1 MRILLLLAP
10 LLLLALSI
18 GLASQGGLWIYA
30 ALLCAALGGG
40 AVLLN
45 TLDGIYRADQRR
57 LEQRQRGFK
66 SLRDYRSLRAMA
78 YRLMNRASST
88 AIASAEV
95 SHYADLM
102 DQRLTQQETMARE
115 ASSSMTAINAAIMQV
130 SSSASQVAALAESA
144 REASHHNHAELDDI
158 VQDMGDVAER
168 SNQALEMLTALNDK
182 IERVR
187 SVTSMIEG
195 IAEQT
200 HLLSLNA
207 SIEAARAGEHGRGFA
222 VVAGEVRNLALKTST
237 ATQSV
242 DELVKDMHVSGHTVV
257 DTIGDLMTRISKR
270 SKGLQVVGSSLGT
283 MTQEFD
289 QVQSEITRVADAMEN
304 TRQHSQTVADSL
316 RQLEEDVD
324 EGNRNMHDLAEQAR
338 ALMEAAE
345 GVDGELAQQ
354 HLEGRHQQVFRAARS
369 TADQLGKL
377 FAKAVASG
385 ELSESKLFQPH
396 YEQIPGTHPPL
407 YKTGFDGFTD
417 KHLPNMQEPL
427 LKQLGLSYAI
437 ACDRKGYVPTHN
449 QAVSREPTGDYTH
462 DLKFCRSKRIF
473 DDPTG
478 SRCGAHE
485 KPLLLQTYKRDTGE
499 IMHDLSVPVYVQG
512 KHWGGFR
519 IGYQPERDTAPSP
532 IPETA
537 VDAKSTPS
545 LALTS
550 RGVARA

>member
-1 MRILLLLAP
+1 MSVLLLLVP
-10 LLLLALSI
+10 VLMVALSV
-18 GLASQGGLWIYA
+18 GLAAQGGVWIYV

-40 AVLLN
+40 AMLL
-45 TLDGIYRADQRR
+45 TAFERVYRADQRR
-57 LEQRQRGFK
+57 LEQYQRGFK

-102 DQRLTQQETMARE
+102 DQRLTQQETMVRE
-115 ASSSMTAINAAIMQV
+115 ASTSMTAINAAIMQV
-130 SSSASQVAALAESA
+130 SASASQVAALAESA

-158 VQDMGDVAER
+158 IQDMSDVAER
-168 SNQALEMLTALNDK
+168 SNQALDMLTALNEK

-187 SVTSMIEG
+187 NVTSMIED

-242 DELVKDMHVSGHTVV
+242 DELVKDMHESGQSVV
-257 DTIGDLMTRISKR
+257 TTMGHLMTRISER
-270 SKGLQVVGSSLGT
+270 SKGLQVVGNSLGT
-283 MTQEFD
+283 ITQEFD

-316 RQLEEDVD
+316 SQLEDDVD

-354 HLEGRHQQVFRAARS
+354 HLEGRHQQVFHAARS
-369 TADQLGKL
+369 TADKLGKML
-377 FAKAVASG
+377 EKAIASG
-385 ELSESKLFQPH
+385 ELSETKLFQPH
-396 YEQIPGTHPPL
+396 YEQIPGTQPPL
-407 YKTGFDGFTD
+407 YKTGFDTFTD
-417 KHLPNMQEPL
+417 KHLPTLQEPM

-449 QAVSREPTGDYTH
+449 QAVSREPTGDYAH
-462 DLKFCRSKRIF
+462 DLKYCRSKRIF

-519 IGYQPERDTAPSP
+519 VGYQPERITASAPMLKGAADANSP
-532 IPETA
+532 P
-537 VDAKSTPS
+537 

-550 RGVARA
+550 RRVARA

>member
-1 MRILLLLAP
+1 MRVPLLLVP
-10 LLLLALSI
+10 VLLLALSV
-18 GLASQGGLWIYA
+18 GFAVQGGGWIYGGLLSA
-30 ALLCAALGGG
+30 VFAGVALLLS
-40 AVLLN
+40 V
-45 TLDGIYRADQRR
+45 LDGVYRADQSR
-57 LEQRQRGFK
+57 LEQQRRGLK
-66 SLRDYRSLRAMA
+66 PVRDYHSLRAMA

-102 DQRLTQQETMARE
+102 DQRLSKQETMARE

-130 SSSASQVAALAESA
+130 SASASQVASLAESA
-144 REASHHNHAELDDI
+144 REASHHNHAQLDDI
-158 VQDMGDVAER
+158 IQDMSDVAER
-168 SNQALEMLTALNDK
+168 SHQALEMLTMLNDK

-187 SVTSMIEG
+187 SVTSMIED

-222 VVAGEVRNLALKTST
+222 VVAGEVRNLALKSST

-242 DELVKDMHVSGHTVV
+242 DALVKDMHESGQTVV
-257 DTIGDLMTRISKR
+257 ATMGHLMTRISER
-270 SKGLQVVGSSLGT
+270 SSGLQVVGNSLGT
-283 MTQEFD
+283 MTHDFD
-289 QVQSEITRVADAMEN
+289 QVQSEITRVAEAMEN
-304 TRQHSQTVADSL
+304 TRHHSQTVADSL

-338 ALMEAAE
+338 ELMEAAE

-354 HLEGRHQQVFRAARS
+354 HLEGRHQHVFHAART

-377 FAKAVASG
+377 FEKALASN
-385 ELSESKLFQPH
+385 ELSEPTLFQPH
-396 YEQIPGTHPPL
+396 YQQIPGTQPPL
-407 YKTGFDGFTD
+407 YKTDFDSFTD
-417 KHLPNMQEPL
+417 KHLPGLQEPML
-427 LKQLGLSYAI
+427 TKLGLSYAI
-437 ACDRKGYVPTHN
+437 ACDRQGYVPTHN
-449 QAVSREPTGDYTH
+449 RAVSLEPTGDYTH

-473 DDPTG
+473 NDPTG

-499 IMHDLSVPVYVQG
+499 IMHDLSVPIYVNG

-519 IGYQPERDTAPSP
+519 VGYQPERDTAPSKLP
-532 IPETA
+532 TGTA
-537 VDAKSTPS
+537 THS
-545 LALTS
+545 LPAL
-550 RGVARA
+550 V